1 MSKIKIKQVRSS
13 IGASKKQKATLVA
26 LGLRKINAVVEH
38 TSTAVILGMVTKV
51 AHLVE
56 VEKA

>member
-1 MSKIKIKQVRSS
+1 MSKIRIKQVRSA

-38 TSTAVILGMVTKV
+38 SSTAVILGMVTKV
-51 AHLVE
+51 DHLVE

>member
-1 MSKIKIKQVRSS
+1 MSKIRIKQVRSA

-26 LGLRKINAVVEH
+26 LGLRKINAVVELS
-38 TSTAVILGMVTKV
+38 STAVILGMVTKV
-51 AHLVE
+51 DHLVE

>member
-1 MSKIKIKQVRSS
+1 MSKIKIKQVKSS

-26 LGLRKINAVVEH
+26 LGLRKINGVVEH
-38 TSTAVILGMVTKV
+38 TSTSVILGMVSKV
-51 AHLVE
+51 NHLIE